1 MTKIISWN
9 VNGIRAWYKKGA
21 LKELLK
27 EKPDIFCFQE
37 TKAHHEQ
44 LPEEL
49 RNVPGYTSYFDHS
62 KGKKGYSGVAIY
74 VKNELLSPLSSSS
87 THRVSSEEFP
97 SARTEADEPS
107 RGQEI
112 FLQKNT
118 RDSSSVSKSEIRST
132 KFETNSNVQNN
143 KFKTNSADWIPPEF
157 TLVNTG
163 AGMTNNR
170 DDKLRIDYGLGI
182 PELDQEGRFLAVHL
196 KDFTIITCYFPNA
209 GVKPERLEFKMK
221 FYDAFLAYIEKLKKK
236 QPNII
241 FCGDVNTAHNEI
253 DLARPKANEN
263 HTGFLRIERDW
274 IDKIVKKGWI
284 DSFRHLHPKKIQY
297 SWWDMKTFARNR
309 NIGWRIDYFFVSPA
323 LEKKIKKAEILDQM
337 LGSDHCPIV
346 LEVESRK

>member
-1 MTKIISWN
+1 MKLISWN

-49 RNVPGYTSYFDHS
+49 RNVPGYISYFDHS

-74 VKNELLSPLSSSS
+74 VSNKLKIKNEKLTQNNERSDYVLCHPRECGDPSS
-87 THRVSSEEFP
+87 
-97 SARTEADEPS
+97 D
-107 RGQEI
+107 
-112 FLQKNT
+112 
-118 RDSSSVSKSEIRST
+118 SKSSRLDSRLRGNDKIR
-132 KFETNSNVQNN
+132 V
-143 KFKTNSADWIPPEF
+143 
-157 TLVNTG
+157 
-163 AGMTNNR
+163 
-170 DDKLRIDYGLGI
+170 DYGLGI
-182 PELDQEGRFLAVHL
+182 PSLDQEGRFLAIHL
-196 KDFTIITCYFPNA
+196 KNFSIITCYFPNA
-209 GVKPERLEFKMK
+209 GTSPERLEFKMK
-221 FYDAFLAYIEKLKKK
+221 FYDAFLSYIEKLKKK
-236 QPNII
+236 QKNII

-284 DSFRHLHPKKIQY
+284 DSFRHLHPKKVQY
-297 SWWDMKTFARNR
+297 SWWNMKTFARNR

-323 LEKKIKKAEILDQM
+323 LENKIKKAEILDQVF
-337 LGSDHCPIV
+337 GSDHCP
-346 LEVESRK
+346 VELVVSP

>member
-9 VNGIRAWYKKGA
+9 VNGLRAWYKKGA
-21 LKELLK
+21 LAELLK

-49 RNVPGYTSYFDHS
+49 RNVPGYQSFFDHS
-62 KGKKGYSGVAIY
+62 KGRKGYSGVAVY
-74 VKNELLSPLSSSS
+74 VKDELITNNLKHI
-87 THRVSSEEFP
+87 TKKSE
-97 SARTEADEPS
+97 
-107 RGQEI
+107 
-112 FLQKNT
+112 
-118 RDSSSVSKSEIRST
+118 SVSKSYE
-132 KFETNSNVQNN
+132 
-143 KFKTNSADWIPPEF
+143 
-157 TLVNTG
+157 
-163 AGMTNNR
+163 
-170 DDKLRIDYGLGI
+170 LRVMSHELRVDYGLGVKG
-182 PELDQEGRFLAVHL
+182 LDQEGRFLAIHL

-209 GVKPERLEFKMK
+209 GTNPERLKFKME
-221 FYDAFLAYIEKLKKK
+221 FYDKFLAYIEKLKKS

-284 DSFRHLHPKKIQY
+284 DSFRHLHPKKVQY

-323 LEKKIKKAEILDQM
+323 LEPKIKKAEILDQIF
-337 LGSDHCPIV
+337 GSDHCPV
-346 LEVESRK
+346 MLVCSE

>member
-1 MTKIISWN
+1 MKIISWN

-21 LKELLK
+21 LEELLK
-27 EKPDIFCFQE
+27 EKPDVFCFQE
-37 TKAHHEQ
+37 TKAHENQ

-49 RNVPGYTSYFDHS
+49 KKVPGYLSYFDHS

-74 VKNELLSPLSSSS
+74 IKNGLITNNLKQI
-87 THRVSSEEFP
+87 TK
-97 SARTEADEPS
+97 T
-107 RGQEI
+107 
-112 FLQKNT
+112 
-118 RDSSSVSKSEIRST
+118 SSVIPAEAGIQSEIIQNSNLDPRIREDDNAKSKSY
-132 KFETNSNVQNN
+132 
-143 KFKTNSADWIPPEF
+143 
-157 TLVNTG
+157 
-163 AGMTNNR
+163 
-170 DDKLRIDYGLGI
+170 KLSVIDYKLPIDYGLGI

-209 GVKPERLEFKMK
+209 GTKPERLEFKMK
-221 FYDAFLAYIEKLKKK
+221 FYDAFLAYVEKLKKK

-253 DLARPKANEN
+253 DLSRPKENEN

-284 DSFRHLHPKKIQY
+284 DSFRHQHPKKVQF

-323 LEKKIKKAEILDQM
+323 LEKKIKKAEILDQIF
-337 LGSDHCPIV
+337 GSDHCPIELV
-346 LEVESRK
+346 ISLSAH

>member
-1 MTKIISWN
+1 MTKFISWN

-21 LKELLK
+21 LEELLK

-37 TKAHHEQ
+37 TKAHEDQ
-44 LPEEL
+44 IPDEL
-49 RNVPGYTSYFDHS
+49 KNVPGYKAFFDHS

-74 VKNELLSPLSSSS
+74 LNEKVFSL
-87 THRVSSEEFP
+87 RP
-97 SARTEADEPS
+97 SVRPGLT
-107 RGQEI
+107 
-112 FLQKNT
+112 KNT
-118 RDSSSVSKSEIRST
+118 FS
-132 KFETNSNVQNN
+132 
-143 KFKTNSADWIPPEF
+143 
-157 TLVNTG
+157 
-163 AGMTNNR
+163 
-170 DDKLRIDYGLGI
+170 IDYGFGI

-196 KDFTIITCYFPNA
+196 IDFTIITCYFPNA

-284 DSFRHLHPKKIQY
+284 DSFRHLHPKKVQY

-309 NIGWRIDYFFVSPA
+309 NIGWRIDYFFISPA
-323 LEKKIKKAEILDQM
+323 LEPKIKKAEILDQIF
-337 LGSDHCPIV
+337 GSDHCPIELV
-346 LEVESRK
+346 VSP

>member
-49 RNVPGYTSYFDHS
+49 RNVPGYQSFFDHS
-62 KGKKGYSGVAIY
+62 KGRKGYSGVAVY
-74 VKNELLSPLSSSS
+74 VKDAFLCHSGGGRNPVRKTKLGSP
-87 THRVSSEEFP
+87 RVLEDDIN
-97 SARTEADEPS
+97 TE
-107 RGQEI
+107 
-112 FLQKNT
+112 
-118 RDSSSVSKSEIRST
+118 T
-132 KFETNSNVQNN
+132 KIKV
-143 KFKTNSADWIPPEF
+143 
-157 TLVNTG
+157 
-163 AGMTNNR
+163 
-170 DDKLRIDYGLGI
+170 DYGLGI
-182 PELDQEGRFLAVHL
+182 QELDQEGRFIAIHL

-209 GVKPERLEFKMK
+209 GTNPERLEFKMK
-221 FYDAFLAYIEKLKKK
+221 FYDAFLSYIEKLKRK
-236 QPNII
+236 QKNII

-284 DSFRHLHPKKIQY
+284 DSFRHLHPKKVQY

-309 NIGWRIDYFFVSPA
+309 KIGWRIDYFFVSPA
-323 LEKKIKKAEILDQM
+323 LELKIKKAEILDQIF
-337 LGSDHCPIV
+337 GSDHCPVSIDI
-346 LEVESRK
+346 SF

>member
-1 MTKIISWN
+1 MVKIISWN

-27 EKPDIFCFQE
+27 ERPDIFCFQE

-49 RNVPGYTSYFDHS
+49 RNVPGYQSFFDHS
-62 KGKKGYSGVAIY
+62 KGRKGYSGVAIY
-74 VKNELLSPLSSSS
+74 IN
-87 THRVSSEEFP
+87 
-97 SARTEADEPS
+97 
-107 RGQEI
+107 
-112 FLQKNT
+112 QKL
-118 RDSSSVSKSEIRST
+118 I
-132 KFETNSNVQNN
+132 
-143 KFKTNSADWIPPEF
+143 
-157 TLVNTG
+157 
-163 AGMTNNR
+163 TNNSKPESKTYSVIPAKAGEPGVGPER
-170 DDKLRIDYGLGI
+170 KDGGGRAESWSGDFSAEKYSGLQSGNSSYKLPVIDYKLPVDYGLGI
-182 PELDQEGRFLAVHL
+182 PELDQEGRFLAIHL

-209 GVKPERLEFKMK
+209 GIKPERLEFKMK
-221 FYDAFLAYIEKLKKK
+221 FYDAFFSYIEKLKKK
-236 QPNII
+236 QKNII

-284 DSFRHLHPKKIQY
+284 DSFRHLHPKKVQY

-323 LEKKIKKAEILDQM
+323 LEKKIKKSEILDQIF
-337 LGSDHCPIV
+337 GSDHCPIV
-346 LEVESRK
+346 LGISN

>member
-27 EKPDIFCFQE
+27 EKPDVFCFQE

-49 RNVPGYTSYFDHS
+49 VNVPGYQSFFDHS
-62 KGKKGYSGVAIY
+62 KGRKGYSGVAVY
-74 VKNELLSPLSSSS
+74 VKSIKYKVE
-87 THRVSSEEFP
+87 
-97 SARTEADEPS
+97 
-107 RGQEI
+107 
-112 FLQKNT
+112 
-118 RDSSSVSKSEIRST
+118 SV
-132 KFETNSNVQNN
+132 
-143 KFKTNSADWIPPEF
+143 
-157 TLVNTG
+157 
-163 AGMTNNR
+163 
-170 DDKLRIDYGLGI
+170 DYGFGI
-182 PELDQEGRFLAVHL
+182 EELDQEGRFLAVHL

-221 FYDAFLAYIEKLKKK
+221 FYDAFLSYIEKLKKK

-284 DSFRHLHPKKIQY
+284 DSFRHLHPKKVQY

-323 LEKKIKKAEILDQM
+323 LEKKIKKAEILDQIF
-337 LGSDHCPIV
+337 GSDHCPIELV
-346 LEVESRK
+346 ISE